1 MAYQPA
7 VISLTLSHPDYTVG
21 SGLSPDQPYGSRA
34 RNQLLVNHWFHTA
47 DRELVPRHT
56 ENLTLPRRS

>member
-21 SGLSPDQPYGSRA
+21 SGLSPDQPCGSRA
-34 RNQLLVNHWFHTA
+34 RNQLIAGSIPPIGNWF
-47 DRELVPRHT
+47 R
-56 ENLTLPRRS
+56 TLQRTSPCPEGL

>member
-7 VISLTLSHPDYTVG
+7 AISLTLSPPDYTVG

-34 RNQLLVNHWFHTA
+34 RNQL
-47 DRELVPRHT
+47 
-56 ENLTLPRRS
+56 